1 MTAKQ
6 LFKRAACVAALLA
19 GLALAQAVPPAG
31 GNNSPDQ
38 LNTVLTRM
46 DQTAQKFRTTQA
58 DFTWDQYQ
66 KVVDETETQK
76 GTLYFRR
83 AKGGI
88 EMAAQI
94 TEPTKKYVLF
104 SDSKVR
110 MYEPSPL
117 DRETVYNTGK
127 NKADVESFMVL
138 GFGGGGHAL
147 LKSFDVRYLGSEDA
161 QGVKADKLEL
171 VPKSQRTRNTFSQI
185 VLWIDP
191 ARGVSVQQ
199 KLLSPEGDYRLAK
212 YSNIQLNPKIPD
224 DVFKLKTT
232 AKTTVVSPQG

>member
-1 MTAKQ
+1 VSVLA
-6 LFKRAACVAALLA
+6 VLA
-19 GLALAQAVPPAG
+19 GLALAQAAPASG
-31 GNNSPDQ
+31 SNNSAEQ

-83 AKGGI
+83 AKDGI

-94 TEPTKKYVLF
+94 TEPNKKYVLF
-104 SDSKVR
+104 NDSKVR
-110 MYEPSPL
+110 MYEPPPL
-117 DRETVYNTGK
+117 DRETIYNTGR

-147 LKSFDVRYLGSEDA
+147 LKSFDVRYLGADEA
-161 QGVKADKLEL
+161 QGVKTDKLEL
-171 VPKSQRTRNTFSQI
+171 VPKSQRTRNTFAQI
-185 VLWIDP
+185 LLWIDL

-232 AKTTVVSPQG
+232 DKTTRVSPQG

>member
-1 MTAKQ
+1 MKQ
-6 LFKRAACVAALLA
+6 VLKSACVAAMLA
-19 GLALAQAVPPAG
+19 GLALAQAAAPAAG
-31 GNNSPDQ
+31 GNDSAEQ
-38 LNTVLTRM
+38 LNAVLTRM
-46 DQTAQKFRTTQA
+46 DENAKNFRTGEA
-58 DFTWDQYQ
+58 DFVWDQYQ
-66 KVVDETETQK
+66 KVVNETETQK

-83 AKGGI
+83 GKGGV

-94 TEPTKKYVLF
+94 AEPGKKYVLF

-110 MYEPSPL
+110 VYEPAPL

-147 LKSFDVRYLGSEDA
+147 LKSFDVRYLGTEEA
-161 QGVKADKLEL
+161 QGVKAAKLEL
-171 VPKSQRTRNTFSQI
+171 VPKSQRVQNTFAQI

-212 YSNIQLNPKIPD
+212 YSNIQLNSKIPD

-232 AKTTVVSPQG
+232 GKTTVVAPQG